1 MSGRRSERLMK
12 LLIMLLVQRG
22 FVSKARIREELYADL
37 ADGAFDRAF
46 ERDKDELR
54 GLGVPVEVGSFDPLF
69 DDELGYRVP
78 AAEFALPEIA
88 LEPDE
93 AAVLGV
99 ATQVW
104 QSARLSDAA
113 RTGLLK
119 LTAAR
124 RGDVV
129 PGDGRDQANQGD
141 PGDPGDP
148 ADLGVAVPRV
158 GAEEPAFDLLV
169 DAVHSRTVVEFDYRG
184 RRDAAPTRRHLQ
196 PWGLVRYG
204 SRWYAVGLDTD
215 RDAERVFRLSRIV
228 GTVRTAGRRD
238 AFVPP
243 ADVDVS
249 EVARRLRP
257 PPPTGDPAVLLV
269 RQGSGF
275 ALRRDATAVEP
286 DVPGP
291 AGAPGWDRV
300 TLPWSGAVALRLV
313 LEHGPDVL
321 VEEPASLRADVVAAL
336 RAASR
341 PVAPVAPATP
351 ATPATGPGPGVAVD
365 TATEGGH
372 P

>member
-22 FVSKARIREELYADL
+22 FVSKARIRAELYADL
-37 ADGAFDRAF
+37 GDAAFDRAF

-69 DDELGYRVP
+69 EDELGYRVP

-113 RTGLLK
+113 RTGLRK

-124 RGDVV
+124 RGTD
-129 PGDGRDQANQGD
+129 GD
-141 PGDPGDP
+141 PESEAAETIDA

-158 GAEEPAFDLLV
+158 GAEEPSFEV
-169 DAVHSRTVVEFDYRG
+169 MVEAVHSRTAVEFDYRG
-184 RRDAAPTRRHLQ
+184 RRDAAPARRHLQ

-228 GTVRTAGRRD
+228 GTARAVGRRD

-243 ADVDVS
+243 PDVDVS

-257 PPPTGDPAVLLV
+257 APPTGDPAVLLV
-269 RQGSGF
+269 RRGAGF
-275 ALRRDATAVEP
+275 ALRRDATSTEP
-286 DVPGP
+286 EVRGP
-291 AGAPGWDRV
+291 DGTDAWDRV
-300 TLPWSGAVALRLV
+300 TLPWSGPVALRLV
-313 LEHGPDVL
+313 LEHGPDVV
-321 VEEPASLRADVVAAL
+321 VEAPPALRSDVVAAL
-336 RAASR
+336 RAALEPTTR
-341 PVAPVAPATP
+341 PEEEPA
-351 ATPATGPGPGVAVD
+351 
-365 TATEGGH
+365 
-372 P
+372 